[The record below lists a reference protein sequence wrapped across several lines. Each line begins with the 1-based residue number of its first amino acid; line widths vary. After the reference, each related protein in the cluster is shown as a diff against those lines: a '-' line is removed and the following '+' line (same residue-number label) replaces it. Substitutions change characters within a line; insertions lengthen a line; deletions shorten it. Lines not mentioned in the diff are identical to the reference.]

1 MSLQTL
7 IETSLPSLTKE
18 LSFRV
23 EKVSSVD
30 SYYTDGSAVGS
41 FLKLAIVRPG
51 SESVVYLFP
60 NASFLSTSALTEE
73 EHRILIG
80 WLETVKNK
88 KFECSCS
95 ECGSRR

>member
-7 IETSLPSLTKE
+7 IEASLPSLTKE

-41 FLKLAIVRPG
+41 FLKLAIVRRE

-60 NASFLSTSALTEE
+60 NGSFLSTSALTEE
-73 EHRILIG
+73 EYSILHG
-80 WLETVKNK
+80 WLETVKSK
-88 KFECSCS
+88 KFECSCP
-95 ECGSRR
+95 ECESRR